1 MKKQMALL
9 AGCLLAL
16 ALLLGKGSVYAA
28 EIRQIPG
35 VYYSKVCS
43 EFQMEEDEIYR
54 NVVYK
59 VVVPEKTGKIVK
71 ICYPIPSEQGKISVW
86 KGCKGKAPEKTVSGK
101 GPNGNGEAVFRLPS
115 GISYIKISIPIR
127 YARKDNIRIYRI
139 SWWQGLS
146 DYIGWNIRMLYGGN
160 SCL

>member
-1 MKKQMALL
+1 MALL

-71 ICYPIPSEQGKISVW
+71 ICYPIPSGQGKISVW
-86 KGCKGKAPEKTVSGK
+86 KGCKGKAPATSLFCKSVCYPFGH
-101 GPNGNGEAVFRLPS
+101 
-115 GISYIKISIPIR
+115 
-127 YARKDNIRIYRI
+127 
-139 SWWQGLS
+139 
-146 DYIGWNIRMLYGGN
+146 IGWEWIF
-160 SCL
+160 

>member
-1 MKKQMALL
+1 MALL

-59 VVVPEKTGKIVK
+59 VVV
-71 ICYPIPSEQGKISVW
+71 
-86 KGCKGKAPEKTVSGK
+86 PEKTVSGK

>member
-43 EFQMEEDEIYR
+43 EFQMEEDEIY
-54 NVVYK
+54 
-59 VVVPEKTGKIVK
+59 
-71 ICYPIPSEQGKISVW
+71 
-86 KGCKGKAPEKTVSGK
+86 
-101 GPNGNGEAVFRLPS
+101 
-115 GISYIKISIPIR
+115 
-127 YARKDNIRIYRI
+127 
-139 SWWQGLS
+139 
-146 DYIGWNIRMLYGGN
+146 
-160 SCL
+160 